1 MVYISKDGSVKE
13 ENVLQKFF
21 AKLWTILAA
30 ILFFFQSL
38 VGLDQSGGY
47 RNANDHRDH
56 LRRSN
61 TAGGG
66 RYDGA
71 ALDGRGGRGNGG
83 GAGVNRRIGGM
94 ASSSGIAP
102 PPMGGGC
109 CGGGGCG

>member
-1 MVYISKDGSVKE
+1 DGSVQDK
-13 ENVLQKFF
+13 NALQKFF
-21 AKLWTILAA
+21 AKLVTFLAA

-38 VGLDQSGGY
+38 VGLDQSGGD

-56 LRRSN
+56 LRRTN

-71 ALDGRGGRGNGG
+71 ALGGGGNGG
-83 GAGVNRRIGGM
+83 GGGGGVNRRIGRP
-94 ASSSGIAP
+94 STSSGIAP